1 MLNWFKRTPPSADKA
16 AASGA
21 SARGTAPGP
30 ALDVQASAIEQQ
42 RGNALLDEG
51 RLEEAVASYRRAV
64 LLDPSSIASWVNL
77 GYVLKELGYMP
88 DAQEALSRAV
98 ALDATQFDAHFMLGL
113 LAREQHD
120 LPAAV
125 MHLSRALALQPS
137 SSLVRVELCVTA
149 FQDGQMDLA
158 SRTVQEGIRLEP
170 MVADFHYLAGNLL
183 SHERRHDEAIAC
195 FERALALQPSHAS
208 ALHNLGQAMRA
219 SGRLDGAVASFRKA
233 ISLNGNYG
241 QAHASL
247 AAALNEMG
255 QLDEAIASCQ
265 KALAIDPGDVD
276 ALNNLGNA
284 QQAQGLLPQ
293 AIETY
298 NLAIK
303 LQPGHGDALGN
314 MGLALHAQGRYDEA
328 VDYFR
333 RALAI
338 APANA
343 LTHNNLGNTLQK
355 QNRLDEAISSYER
368 ALAQD
373 PGLAQAHSNIAGA
386 RHTQG
391 EHALAIASWREA
403 LRIKPDF
410 LDAWSNMLYAL
421 NFLPG
426 CTPAQYL
433 EEARKFGDAA
443 ASSARPWRN
452 WPALAAEG
460 ERPLRVGFVSGDLRA
475 HPVGLFLE
483 SIIAHLDYSRIELVA
498 YSNFPQE
505 DKLTARIKPAFV
517 RWNSIVGMSDEAAAT
532 LVRSD
537 VIDVLLDLSGHTA
550 HNRLPLFAWKAA
562 PVQASWLGYFSS
574 TGVPG
579 VDYLVA
585 DEVGVPQT
593 CQAQFTEN
601 IWYLPDTRLCFTA
614 PVFDD
619 IVPGTLPAL
628 SNGRVT
634 FGCFQNMIKLNDE
647 VLELWGRLFRAIP
660 DALLRLQSKQMSE
673 PALREQLL
681 VRLEGVGIDRGK
693 VTLIGPIDRR
703 EFLKAHRDVDIML
716 DTFPGTGGTTTC
728 EALWMGVPTMT
739 LAGDTLL
746 ARQGAS
752 LLSCAGLADWV
763 AQSPAEFVERLAAHC
778 HDLDALA
785 SLRSRLRAQ
794 ALASPLF
801 DAPLFASRFQ
811 LALEQMRRR
820 RAEAVGS

>member
-1 MLNWFKRTPPSADKA
+1 MLNWFKRKPPSAERQVQPG
-16 AASGA
+16 SP
-21 SARGTAPGP
+21 ARDTAPGP
-30 ALDVQASAIEQQ
+30 LVDGRAAAVEQQ

-51 RLEEAVASYRRAV
+51 RLEEALACYRKAV
-64 LLDPSSIASWVNL
+64 LLDPSSASSWVNL
-77 GYVLKELGYMP
+77 GFVFKELGRNP
-88 DAQEALSRAV
+88 EAQEALNRAV
-98 ALDATQFDAHFMLGL
+98 ALDATQFDAHYMLGL
-113 LAREQHD
+113 LSREQHD

-125 MHLSRALALQPS
+125 THLTRALGLQPAS
-137 SSLVRVELCVTA
+137 SMVRTELCMTA
-149 FQDGQMDLA
+149 FQDGQLDLA
-158 SRTVQEGIRLEP
+158 SHTVNEGIRLAP
-170 MVADFHYLAGNLL
+170 TSADFHYLAGNLL

-195 FERALALQPSHAS
+195 FERALALQPAHAS
-208 ALHNLGQAMRA
+208 ALHNLGQAMKA
-219 SGRLDGAVASFRKA
+219 CGRLDGAVASFRKA
-233 ISLNGNYG
+233 ISLNAAYG

-247 AAALNEMG
+247 AAALTG
-255 QLDEAIASCQ
+255 IGLLDEAIASCRT
-265 KALAIDPGDVD
+265 ALAIDPEDVD

-284 QQAQGLLPQ
+284 LQSKGMLPE

-298 NLAIK
+298 GQALA
-303 LQPGHGDALGN
+303 LRPSHVDALSN
-314 MGLALHAQGRYDEA
+314 MGLALHAQGRYGEA
-328 VDYFR
+328 RDHFR

-338 APANA
+338 APDNA

-355 QNRLDEAISSYER
+355 LNRLDEAIESYQR
-368 ALAQD
+368 ALARD
-373 PGLAQAHSNIAGA
+373 RGLAEAHSNIAGA

-433 EEARKFGDAA
+433 KEARRFGDAA
-443 ASSARPWRN
+443 AANASPWGS
-452 WPALAAEG
+452 WPASAAG
-460 ERPLRVGFVSGDLRA
+460 AERPLRVGFVSGDLRA

-498 YSNFPQE
+498 YSNFPLE
-505 DKLTARIKPAFV
+505 DRLTARIKPAFAS
-517 RWNSIVGMSDEAAAT
+517 WHSIVGLSDEVTAT
-532 LVRSD
+532 LIRND
-537 VIDVLLDLSGHTA
+537 AIDVLIDLSGHTA

-562 PVQASWLGYFSS
+562 PVQVSWLGYFSS

-579 VDYLVA
+579 MDYLLA
-585 DEVGVPQT
+585 DEVGVPQSCLT
-593 CQAQFTEN
+593 QFTEA

-614 PVFDD
+614 PAFDD
-619 IVPGTLPAL
+619 IVPGPLPAL
-628 SNGRVT
+628 SSGRVT

-647 VLELWGRLFRAIP
+647 VLDLWGRLFQAMP

-703 EFLKAHRDVDIML
+703 EFLRAHREVDIML

-739 LAGDTLL
+739 LAGVTLL

-752 LLSCAGLADWV
+752 LLSCCGLAGWV
-763 AQSPAEFVERLAAHC
+763 AQSPAEFVERLAVHC
-778 HDLDALA
+778 SDLDALA
-785 SLRSRLRAQ
+785 TLRSGIRAQ

-811 LALEQMRRR
+811 LALEQMPRPPSW
-820 RAEAVGS
+820 ADGS

>member
-1 MLNWFKRTPPSADKA
+1 MLNWFKRTPPSAGKPA
-16 AASGA
+16 AADA
-21 SARGTAPGP
+21 PAPGMGP
-30 ALDVQASAIEQQ
+30 GPVADVQAGAVEQQ

-51 RLEEAVASYRRAV
+51 RLEDAVTCYRRAV
-64 LLDPSSIASWVNL
+64 LLDPTSTGSWVNL
-77 GYVLKELGYMP
+77 GFVLKELGRTP
-88 DAQEALSRAV
+88 DAREALNRAV
-98 ALDATQFDAHFMLGL
+98 ALDARQFDAHFMLGI
-113 LAREQHD
+113 LAREQPD
-120 LPAAV
+120 LPAAIT
-125 MHLSRALALQPS
+125 HLSRALELQPS
-137 SSLVRVELCVTA
+137 ASMVRAELCMAA
-149 FQDGQMDLA
+149 FQVGQMDLA

-170 MVADFHYLAGNLL
+170 TVADFHYLAGNLL

-195 FERALALQPSHAS
+195 FEQALALDPSHAS

-219 SGRLDGAVASFRKA
+219 CGRLDGAVASFRKA
-233 ISLNGNYG
+233 ISLNGAYG

-247 AAALNEMG
+247 AAALTETG
-255 QLDEAIASCQ
+255 LLDEAIASCR

-298 NLAIK
+298 HRAIK
-303 LQPGHGDALGN
+303 IQPGHVDALGN

-328 VDYFR
+328 VDYFSR
-333 RALAI
+333 VLAV
-338 APANA
+338 APDNA

-355 QNRLDEAISSYER
+355 QNRLDEAVGSYER

-373 PGLAQAHSNIAGA
+373 PALAEAHSNIAGA

-426 CTPAQYL
+426 CTPVQYL
-433 EEARKFGDAA
+433 DEARKFGDAA
-443 ASSARPWRN
+443 AAHARPWRN
-452 WPALAAEG
+452 WPAPAAGG

-498 YSNFPQE
+498 YSNFPLE
-505 DKLTARIKPAFV
+505 DKLTGRIKPTFA
-517 RWNSIVGMSDEAAAT
+517 RWNSIIGMSDEHAAT

-537 VIDVLLDLSGHTA
+537 AIDVLLDLSGHTA
-550 HNRLPLFAWKAA
+550 HNRLPLFAWKPA

-579 VDYLVA
+579 MDYLLA

-593 CQAQFTEN
+593 CQAHFTEN

-614 PVFDD
+614 PLFDD
-619 IVPGTLPAL
+619 IVPGALPAL
-628 SNGRVT
+628 SSGRVT

-647 VLELWGRLFRAIP
+647 VLELWGRLFRAMP

-673 PALREQLL
+673 LALREKLL
-681 VRLEGVGIDRGK
+681 LRLEGVGIDRSK

-739 LAGDTLL
+739 LAGVTLL

-752 LLSCAGLADWV
+752 LLSCAGLANWV
-763 AQSPAEFVERLAAHC
+763 AQSPAEFVERLACHC
-778 HDLDALA
+778 SDLDALA
-785 SLRSRLRAQ
+785 FLRSRLRSQ
-794 ALASPLF
+794 ALSSPLF
-801 DAPLFASRFQ
+801 NAPLFAARFQ
-811 LALEQMRRR
+811 LALEQMRRLQ
-820 RAEAVGS
+820 AGATGS